1 MIIDARNL
9 PQGET
14 VNCDVCIVGAGA
26 AGITLA
32 CELRDK
38 GMQVVLLESGGM
50 KFEKETQDL
59 NKGEVVDSKV
69 HGTLE
74 ENRRR
79 YLGGAT
85 TAWGGRCV
93 PFDEIDFEPRSYVPY
108 SGWPFTK
115 RDLDPYY
122 ERAHAYC
129 EIGPYTYE
137 VKDVLP
143 HSVRNQLMISGFAS
157 EDVSVDKLYLFSPPT
172 DFGKVYIDS
181 LKNSA
186 NIKVFIYANC
196 ASIGCDREA
205 NQVSHLNVV
214 TPRKNE
220 FRVKAK
226 QYILAGGGLEVT
238 RLLLLSNDTYS
249 QGIGNHS
256 DLLGRFYMCHMQ
268 NHIELKFKVPIVGD
282 YEKNAEGTYC
292 LRAIEVKEEKQRQY
306 QLLNS
311 RGFMERPDL
320 TDPSHGNGVL
330 SAAYLAKNFLSR
342 QKTYKDLGGHLK
354 NIVFDLGGVLLFSQK
369 WLNERILS
377 ERKLPS
383 VLFKSKA
390 NIYTIRIDFEQ
401 APNPESRLTLS
412 ESKDAFGF
420 NRLKADWK
428 YTDLDVESATK
439 TTELIGKAIVK
450 SGTGEVR
457 RISKLEPRALG
468 GHHIGTTRMASDPSS
483 GVVDENCLVH
493 GLSNLY
499 IASSSVFPTCGY
511 ANPTLTIVAIAIRL
525 GDYIKRLY
533 A

>member
-1 MIIDARNL
+1 
-9 PQGET
+9 
-14 VNCDVCIVGAGA
+14 
-26 AGITLA
+26 
-32 CELRDK
+32 
-38 GMQVVLLESGGM
+38 
-50 KFEKETQDL
+50 
-59 NKGEVVDSKV
+59 
-69 HGTLE
+69 
-74 ENRRR
+74 
-79 YLGGAT
+79 
-85 TAWGGRCV
+85 
-93 PFDEIDFEPRSYVPY
+93 
-108 SGWPFTK
+108 
-115 RDLDPYY
+115 
-122 ERAHAYC
+122 
-129 EIGPYTYE
+129 
-137 VKDVLP
+137 
-143 HSVRNQLMISGFAS
+143 
-157 EDVSVDKLYLFSPPT
+157 
-172 DFGKVYIDS
+172 
-181 LKNSA
+181 
-186 NIKVFIYANC
+186 
-196 ASIGCDREA
+196 
-205 NQVSHLNVV
+205 
-214 TPRKNE
+214 
-220 FRVKAK
+220 
-226 QYILAGGGLEVT
+226 
-238 RLLLLSNDTYS
+238 
-249 QGIGNHS
+249 
-256 DLLGRFYMCHMQ
+256 
-268 NHIELKFKVPIVGD
+268 
-282 YEKNAEGTYC
+282 
-292 LRAIEVKEEKQRQY
+292 
-306 QLLNS
+306 
-311 RGFMERPDL
+311 MERPDL

-457 RISKLEPRALG
+457 RISKLEPRATG